1 MVQYILNIYH
11 IDRTTGKNVYL
22 SDLFKSTDY
31 NSIITE
37 NIKKQMR
44 QQIKEDSNLTYWI
57 DNNALGYDV
66 VEINDKH
73 NYYFND
79 NGDLVISFDKYEIAP
94 GYMGLPEFVI
104 EKKEINKIM
113 KDKYLNIFK

>member
-1 MVQYILNIYH
+1 
-11 IDRTTGKNVYL
+11 
-22 SDLFKSTDY
+22 
-31 NSIITE
+31 
-37 NIKKQMR
+37 MR